1 MPRHSPYALVRLN
14 FSCYCLRFANN
25 FFYNEKAS
33 FVAFYSACAANC
45 SFTTILTE
53 KPFSD
58 LSLNPVKII
67 CSFLIRFS
75 MNILFA
81 TSRLLWWLK
90 LLESLSAFLLIR
102 CINIRIASLRCFRLA
117 TSRLL
122 WWLKLLESL
131 SAFLLIRCI
140 NIRIASL
147 RCFRLATS
155 RLLWWAQVDSNHRPH
170 AYQACALTC

>member
-25 FFYNEKAS
+25 FFTMKKLLS
-33 FVAFYSACAANC
+33 LLSSACAANC

-122 WWLKLLESL
+122 WW
-131 SAFLLIRCI
+131 
-140 NIRIASL
+140 
-147 RCFRLATS
+147 
-155 RLLWWAQVDSNHRPH
+155 AQVDSNHRPH

>member
-1 MPRHSPYALVRLN
+1 MLLFAWTSLAIA
-14 FSCYCLRFANN
+14 LRFANN
-25 FFYNEKAS
+25 FFLFFTMKKLLS
-33 FVAFYSACAANC
+33 LLSSACAANC

-53 KPFSD
+53 KPSSD

-67 CSFLIRFS
+67 CSFLFLFGFQWTSFS
-75 MNILFA
+75 QPLG
-81 TSRLLWWLK
+81 
-90 LLESLSAFLLIR
+90 
-102 CINIRIASLRCFRLA
+102 CFGG
-117 TSRLL
+117 
-122 WWLKLLESL
+122 LKLLESL

-170 AYQACALTC
+170 AYQACALTCWAMSP

>member
-75 MNILFA
+75 MNILFHSVSA
-81 TSRLLWWLK
+81 ILTST
-90 LLESLSAFLLIR
+90 AFTLFYRVQALP
-102 CINIRIASLRCFRLA
+102 AG
-117 TSRLL
+117 
-122 WWLKLLESL
+122 LKLLESL